1 MAKRLATPV
10 ESWNLTRWLSLA
22 ISRVGASVARLA
34 PVEWVRPRELSRAE
48 HSADS
53 NVSLS
58 VASSPWFTRETAIL
72 SFILAVTAA
81 VYSRSLGNAF
91 VLDDV
96 AMFVRAPDLR
106 NWSFLWKAFTRNEF
120 WYVDAWFLQVQQ
132 YRNYRPLYLVWCWMD
147 YHLFGLNPAPWH
159 ASILAV
165 FLLVVWLVFKISRRL
180 AGGSTPALLAAS
192 LFALTP
198 VHVAAIAWMAASCY
212 VLGTA
217 LGLGAFYL
225 IMPRAE
231 GTGRGRWAA
240 AIALY
245 ACALLCHESLTAF
258 PALVACYAFLF
269 DPNDPEAGGA
279 VESSGASLWMRAR
292 RAIIWQAPFAV
303 ELLIYMI
310 VRRLVLGF
318 FVSNPYY
325 FQNLLTDA
333 QAVLTVPL
341 VLATYLIEL
350 LMPWRIVPLHP
361 VPPVSSPWSPD
372 FWVPLTAI
380 ALLGVALVV
389 VELRDPRRRLHLFCV
404 AWMGVT
410 FAPLMMLHSMPH
422 LVQDYYAYLPS
433 VGWCILLGDLIAGI
447 ALLNAFARRLVLGG
461 ACVMLMVYAVA
472 LWRAERIWHDD
483 VAAARGYVEGWP
495 ESVQWRW
502 NLAYDLDRQGDLAD
516 AERELRTAL
525 RLEPDPT
532 ATIFAPHSYQLHHLL
547 GELLA
552 RRGDIDGAVLEFGKS
567 LSGPPDEDEKHP
579 PRPPLPFSLHGV
591 SLYDQGLRDAKAG
604 RTDQAIREVTEGL
617 GMMKRLSVPA
627 YDPLPMR
634 YIPLAELYDSIG
646 NQEQVEAVL
655 KEVDSMSN
663 GELAAGLARAMI
675 RLNHSDKQGA
685 ERILRELADRHPE
698 NRDVLIPLGDLEFN
712 LKHYEQ
718 ALVCYQG
725 ADGNW
730 FGDSQVHSSIAK
742 TLHAM
747 GRDRE
752 ALDQCRLAVAM
763 GPRDRA
769 VKFSCA
775 KIQNDIVAK

>member
-1 MAKRLATPV
+1 MNWPKQDQRSTSSSVRLSP
-10 ESWNLTRWLSLA
+10 
-22 ISRVGASVARLA
+22 
-34 PVEWVRPRELSRAE
+34 
-48 HSADS
+48 
-53 NVSLS
+53 
-58 VASSPWFTRETAIL
+58 ASSPRLTRETAIL
-72 SFILAVTAA
+72 WCIMAVTGV

-96 AMFVRAPDLR
+96 AMFVHAPDLR

-132 YRNYRPLYLVWCWMD
+132 FRNYRPLFLVWCWMD
-147 YHLFGLNPAPWH
+147 YHLFGLNPAAWH

-165 FLLVVWLVFKISRRL
+165 YLLEVWLVFKISRRL
-180 AGGSTPALLAAS
+180 AGGSTAALLAAS

-198 VHVAAIAWMAASCY
+198 VHVAAIAWTAASCY

-225 IMPRAE
+225 IMPRAD
-231 GTGRGRWAA
+231 GTGRRWAA

-245 ACALLCHESLTAF
+245 AGALLCHESLTAF

-269 DPNDPEAGGA
+269 DPNDLEAGEA
-279 VESSGASLWMRAR
+279 VESSGASLWMRVR

-303 ELLIYMI
+303 ELLIYMV

-341 VLATYLIEL
+341 VLVTYLTEL

-361 VPPVSSPWSPD
+361 VPPVSSPLSPD
-372 FWVPLTAI
+372 FWVPLVAI
-380 ALLGVALVV
+380 VLLGAALVA

-410 FAPLMMLHSMPH
+410 FAPLMILHSMPH

-447 ALLNAFARRLVLGG
+447 ARLNAFARRLALGG
-461 ACVMLMVYAVA
+461 ACAMLVVYAVA
-472 LWRAERIWHDD
+472 LWRAEPIWHDD

-502 NLAYDLDRQGDLAD
+502 NLAYDLDQQGDLAD
-516 AERELRTAL
+516 AEDEIRTAL
-525 RLEPDPT
+525 RLEPDRT
-532 ATIFAPHSYQLHHLL
+532 GSIFSPHSTDLHHYL

-552 RRGDIDGAVLEFGKS
+552 KRGDIDGAELEFEKS
-567 LSGPPDEDEKHP
+567 FNLLQDEDKKHS
-579 PRPPLPFSLHGV
+579 PRPPLAYNHDGV
-591 SLYDQGLRDAKAG
+591 SLYNRGLRDATAG
-604 RTDQAIREVTEGL
+604 RTGQAIGEITKGL
-617 GMMKRLSVPA
+617 EMMKKVPVPD
-627 YDPLPMR
+627 YDPLAVR
-634 YIPLAELYDSIG
+634 YIRLAELYDSTG
-646 NQEQVEAVL
+646 NQQQAEAVL
-655 KEVDSMSN
+655 KAIDSMSD
-663 GELAAGLARAMI
+663 GEMAAGLARAGI
-675 RLNHSDKQGA
+675 RLNHSDQQGA
-685 ERILRELADRHPE
+685 ERILRELSDRYPTNGE
-698 NRDVLIPLGDLEFN
+698 VWMQLANLEFD
-712 LKHYEQ
+712 LKQYKQ
-718 ALVCYQG
+718 ALTSYQQAGGGWFAG
-725 ADGNW
+725 AG
-730 FGDSQVHSSIAK
+730 VHSSIAK

-752 ALDQCRLAVAM
+752 ALDQCRLAAAID
-763 GPRDRA
+763 PRELAAR
-769 VKFSCA
+769 FTCA
-775 KIQNDIVAK
+775 KIRNDIESK